1 MTRVT
6 LYFVV
11 GDDEVRT
18 FDYLDSSGA
27 SIPLTGYTATFS
39 LAVGLVNL
47 TVSGTVDEAHGKV
60 TVQIPH
66 TTTAFFVEETGWYEC
81 EVFSSGSNRTTI
93 AGGPIVVIT
102 P

>member
-27 SIPLTGYTATFS
+27 SVVLTGYTATFH
-39 LAVGLVNL
+39 LTVGLVTL
-47 TVSGTVDEAHGKV
+47 STTGTVDAPNGKV
-60 TVQIPH
+60 TVQVPK
-66 TTTAFFVEETGWYEC
+66 TTTALFVEEFGTYDC
-81 EVFSSGSNRTTI
+81 EVISSGGNRTTI